1 MLTLQTVFLSTSL
14 VLSAVPAVAAP
25 LSTAPVELAQVYTDL
40 PGVKTPEE
48 AFDAKRIYC
57 EQTVVEREGHPTF
70 APRYRTINNCRQGD
84 GPVFQSPGTPR
95 SIDRYMRGLDY

>member
-1 MLTLQTVFLSTSL
+1 MLTLQTIFLSTTL
-14 VLSAVPAVAAP
+14 ALGGLPAATP
-25 LSTAPVELAQVYTDL
+25 LSPAPVELAQVYTDL

-48 AFDAKRIYC
+48 AFDATRIYC

-70 APRYRTINNCRQGD
+70 APRYRTINNCRKGN

-95 SIDRYMRGLDY
+95 SIERQLRGLDY

>member
-1 MLTLQTVFLSTSL
+1 MLILQTVFLSASL
-14 VLSAVPAVAAP
+14 VLPGVPATAAP
-25 LSTAPVELAQVYTDL
+25 LSTTPVQLAQVYTDL

-57 EQTVVEREGHPTF
+57 EQTVVERKGNPTF
-70 APRYRTINNCRQGD
+70 APRYRTINNCRQGN

-95 SIDRYMRGLDY
+95 SIERQLRGLDY